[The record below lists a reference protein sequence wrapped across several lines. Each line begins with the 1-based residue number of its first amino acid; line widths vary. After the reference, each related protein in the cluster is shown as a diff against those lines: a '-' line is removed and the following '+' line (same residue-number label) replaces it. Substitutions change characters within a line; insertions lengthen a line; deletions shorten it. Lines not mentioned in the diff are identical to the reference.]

1 MAELGRVDILVSAG
15 GRALLKHGWWRLAIV
30 SAGVQC
36 GLALPLLPPPPRT
49 GPLPSLHP
57 TLPVTFSPPS
67 GQQRERAARVVC
79 GHRGRAA
86 RAGRARDAHQR
97 EGGGRQRRLHYTC
110 RLTASTR
117 QSLHRFAHELKHR
130 TRLTAVRDHTPTPC
144 ASQVFGYVFMVKAV
158 APHMKEGASIIN
170 TVSVR
175 RYK

>member
-1 MAELGRVDILVSAG
+1 MSSAG
-15 GRALLKHGWWRLAIV
+15 IEDVPPEQVERVMRTNV
-30 SAGVQC
+30 SG
-36 GLALPLLPPPPRT
+36 
-49 GPLPSLHP
+49 
-57 TLPVTFSPPS
+57 
-67 GQQRERAARVVC
+67 
-79 GHRGRAA
+79 GH
-86 RAGRARDAHQR
+86 
-97 EGGGRQRRLHYTC
+97 GGRQRRLHYTC